1 MAFSLDQ
8 KQKALQLYDEIK
20 SVTKV
25 VTRLGYPTRR
35 CLYHWLW
42 ERNAPLKIPKVL
54 KRFINTANHPLR
66 PSIETKLEILHRC
79 FELGENVKLVSE
91 ETGYSRASI
100 YTWRRRY
107 IKKGRL
113 ALMNS
118 KDISRNSLK
127 EGSLEA
133 SQEELDVLKQKM
145 HDMQLEMDILKETI
159 AVLKKDPG
167 INLNP

>member
-1 MAFSLDQ
+1 MFFFFF
-8 KQKALQLYDEIK
+8 E
-20 SVTKV
+20 T
-25 VTRLGYPTRR
+25 
-35 CLYHWLW
+35 
-42 ERNAPLKIPKVL
+42 PKVL

-79 FELGENVKLVSE
+79 LELGENVKLESE
-91 ETGYSRASI
+91 ETGYTRGSI

-118 KDISRNSLK
+118 IDISRDGLK

-133 SQEELDVLKQKM
+133 SQEELEVLKQKM

-159 AVLKKDPG
+159 AVLKKAQG
-167 INLNP
+167 IIP

>member
-1 MAFSLDQ
+1 M
-8 KQKALQLYDEIK
+8 
-20 SVTKV
+20 
-25 VTRLGYPTRR
+25 
-35 CLYHWLW
+35 
-42 ERNAPLKIPKVL
+42 
-54 KRFINTANHPLR
+54 
-66 PSIETKLEILHRC
+66 
-79 FELGENVKLVSE
+79 VSE
-91 ETGYSRASI
+91 ETGNTGGSI

-118 KDISRNSLK
+118 KDISRDSLK

-145 HDMQLEMDILKETI
+145 YDMQLEMDILKKTI

-167 INLNP
+167 IIP

>member
-1 MAFSLDQ
+1 M
-8 KQKALQLYDEIK
+8 
-20 SVTKV
+20 
-25 VTRLGYPTRR
+25 R
-35 CLYHWLW
+35 
-42 ERNAPLKIPKVL
+42 
-54 KRFINTANHPLR
+54 KRFINSANHPLH
-66 PSIETKLEILHRC
+66 PSVETQLEILHRC
-79 FELGENVKLVSE
+79 FELGENAKLVSE

-118 KDISRNSLK
+118 IDISRDGLK

-167 INLNP
+167 IIP

>member
-1 MAFSLDQ
+1 MRTKSWTLMEENWMAFPLDQ

-42 ERNAPLKIPKVL
+42 ECNAPLKTPKVL

-66 PSIETKLEILHRC
+66 PSIENKLEILHRC
-79 FELGENVKLVSE
+79 FELGENAKLVSE
-91 ETGYSRASI
+91 EKGYSRASI

-107 IKKGRL
+107 IKKG
-113 ALMNS
+113 
-118 KDISRNSLK
+118 
-127 EGSLEA
+127 
-133 SQEELDVLKQKM
+133 
-145 HDMQLEMDILKETI
+145 
-159 AVLKKDPG
+159 
-167 INLNP
+167 